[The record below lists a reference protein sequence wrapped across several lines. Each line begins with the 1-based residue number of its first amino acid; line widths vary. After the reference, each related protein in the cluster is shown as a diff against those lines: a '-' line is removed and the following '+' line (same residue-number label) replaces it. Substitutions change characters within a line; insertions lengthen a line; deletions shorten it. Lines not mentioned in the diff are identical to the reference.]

1 MEPNLVLSIGTTISV
16 IGLFYTWHKDSKKQG
31 EEVADL
37 KARVNSLESRAKQTE
52 IVLQELL
59 SSVQEI
65 KVALAKIDT
74 KLSQVEKDISSF
86 KQAWI
91 YNIVL
96 FFKQGDIKCV

>member
-52 IVLQELL
+52 LVLQELL

-74 KLSQVEKDISSF
+74 KLTQVEKDISSF
-86 KQAWI
+86 KQTWI

-96 FFKQGDIKCV
+96 FKQGDIKCV